1 MKSIHKCF
9 FINKHL
15 HIIIAVGTA
24 KWHLIILKIVSRFKK
39 NLMERE
45 MLLPSINK
53 NLISDSKPTSF
64 NDETLETFS

>member
-1 MKSIHKCF
+1 MKSIHNFF

-45 MLLPSINK
+45 MLPSINK